1 MNGKQGGEAL
11 SFSRTSRSYNSLPR
25 HLPSSYSVPYGYKI
39 DLDFVRFCDSYY
51 DNRDSQ
57 RPASRLRRTKKSH
70 KKSYNTLLGLH
81 KEKADKPKSISPPAQ
96 APAHFF
102 PPSRTQTD
110 NKLATD
116 LESSLGQVM
125 SDFEETFQRSR
136 VRQENHA
143 YLSDG
148 GEYRPN
154 GRRYHSL
161 PRPATLRSWRTVE
174 QDLPRASSNSSLSDS
189 SDGAGNG
196 LGRSSDLA
204 REMAETISS
213 LQKLSRMEDGP
224 ELRPGHRRSEVTT
237 HVTSEG
243 TPGSGREQTDSRLV
257 GRKEC
262 RMETRVTV
270 SSNSQRQA
278 EDTRQEQANNE
289 YERRIRELEEQVKAI
304 PLLKHKLSVLREEKR
319 SMEEQLTRSR
329 PRREPQGDP
338 PERTTQHTVSL
349 RSRSLSPAQ
358 DPSSPDRRVLQD
370 ATTSCRVLTRDIG
383 VDGCPE
389 RLDATPMRESP
400 SSRGRTR
407 DVGLATREVTPP
419 ARPVTRDFGVG
430 YGLAVRDPTPPRVVT
445 SPKPATRDVGVGYGL
460 AVREPTPPRVVTPP
474 KPPTRDV
481 GVGYGLAVRDPTPPR
496 VVAPPKPPTRDFGV
510 GHGLAVRDPT
520 PPRVVAAPKPITR
533 DMGVG
538 LGMAVRDPTPP
549 PAPVRVPTR
558 DACVGGGP
566 PTPPPRPA
574 PAQRSVYV
582 LTDLNAGQE
591 NRGRRKFSLGSILSG
606 HGGNRT
612 VGVNTR
618 RSELTVGGTHVET
631 VAGDD
636 SVQEILERERRRPPG
651 VERGSQTRA
660 AAAVSAETSTDR
672 PPATRDVGA
681 STELGFDEL
690 RQMCDLRDQL
700 DELRELQRSTR
711 ASSSET
717 RDTFTQIK
725 EYELGVNYVRGAFSF
740 VKSVNC
746 SSQTEPPPQPTPL
759 RSSGAQTDREPEPW
773 RPSTRAF
780 AAQVHPAMTSVGVQ
794 CLEEDSR
801 GVEARP
807 ERRDVAVTAEFR
819 RFTRSVA
826 TATDAA
832 PAVTRPSP
840 AHRRD
845 AATATVAPLVMSRA
859 VLTDRLKEPLKKV
872 KTTMT
877 EVTPLRSVA
886 SGEHLVNRHQSCQTA
901 PSPAPAAAAA
911 APAPAPAAPAPPVS
925 SRHQATQTLAAPP
938 STPPATPADRESP
951 LPPLSRSSSGSKIPR
966 RMATPPTARKAAPAA
981 PTPPAMV
988 RRAASFAGVT
998 TPPTGRKTPT
1008 AAGSAT
1014 PPTARKAAG
1023 AGTPPTARRI
1033 PVPVG
1038 STTPP
1043 TPRRELRS
1051 PSPSVSTARP
1061 AAKESSPT
1069 NGAPAVTAE
1078 SGPAA
1083 VPESARLVS
1092 GAGQVSDAEPKQR
1105 QFGRRDTFVAPRD
1118 TDSQRQEL
1126 GQGDAADQKSTLEP
1140 VDLDD
1145 FTAVEEMISTE
1156 EMKEKKPEAP
1166 RIKVEPSPEMRAA
1179 LKVLNDSLSAPGAGK
1194 GSSAV
1199 AQARALVQ
1207 AEWFK
1212 VAGSRDADPLVV
1224 EDYLDVLE
1232 GMSLDLLKTVVNMA
1246 DNNSNTVMHYAVSH
1260 GNFDVVSVLLDSKV
1274 VDVQRQN
1281 NAGYTCIM
1289 LLSLAHITSET
1300 HRQVVRRLF
1309 QNGDVNV
1316 RAKQHG
1322 QTALMLAV
1330 SHGRLDMVNLLLE
1343 AGADIN
1349 IQDEDG
1355 STSLMCA
1362 SEHGHAAIVRVLL
1375 AHPECDTQ
1383 LTDND
1388 GCTAL
1393 QVAMEAGHRDV
1404 GLLLYAHSNFSR
1416 GSSPYGSLR
1425 LKKGGSRTPGGR
1437 ASATPPRGATPT
1449 GTPGLGKRSLSSLH

>member
-11 SFSRTSRSYNSLPR
+11 SFSRTIRSYNSLPR

-278 EDTRQEQANNE
+278 EDT
-289 YERRIRELEEQVKAI
+289 
-304 PLLKHKLSVLREEKR
+304 HKLSVLREEKR

-358 DPSSPDRRVLQD
+358 DPSSPGRRVLQD

-389 RLDATPMRESP
+389 RLDATP
-400 SSRGRTR
+400 
-407 DVGLATREVTPP
+407 
-419 ARPVTRDFGVG
+419 
-430 YGLAVRDPTPPRVVT
+430 
-445 SPKPATRDVGVGYGL
+445 
-460 AVREPTPPRVVTPP
+460 
-474 KPPTRDV
+474 
-481 GVGYGLAVRDPTPPR
+481 
-496 VVAPPKPPTRDFGV
+496 
-510 GHGLAVRDPT
+510 
-520 PPRVVAAPKPITR
+520 
-533 DMGVG
+533 
-538 LGMAVRDPTPP
+538 
-549 PAPVRVPTR
+549 
-558 DACVGGGP
+558 
-566 PTPPPRPA
+566 
-574 PAQRSVYV
+574 RSVHV

-591 NRGRRKFSLGSILSG
+591 NQGRRKISLGSILSG

-612 VGVNTR
+612 IGVNTR

-672 PPATRDVGA
+672 PPTTRDAGA
-681 STELGFDEL
+681 STELGLDEL

-746 SSQTEPPPQPTPL
+746 SSQTEPPPLPAPL
-759 RSSGAQTDREPEPW
+759 RSAGAQTEPEPEPW

-807 ERRDVAVTAEFR
+807 ERRDVAVTAEYR
-819 RFTRSVA
+819 RLTRSVA

-832 PAVTRPSP
+832 PDGGSAVPR
-840 AHRRD
+840 
-845 AATATVAPLVMSRA
+845 
-859 VLTDRLKEPLKKV
+859 V

-886 SGEHLVNRHQSCQTA
+886 SGEHLVNRHQGCQTA

-911 APAPAPAAPAPPVS
+911 APAPAAPPVS

-938 STPPATPADRESP
+938 STPPVTPADRESP

-981 PTPPAMV
+981 PAAPTPPAM
-988 RRAASFAGVT
+988 
-998 TPPTGRKTPT
+998 
-1008 AAGSAT
+1008 
-1014 PPTARKAAG
+1014 
-1023 AGTPPTARRI
+1023 
-1033 PVPVG
+1033 
-1038 STTPP
+1038 
-1043 TPRRELRS
+1043 
-1051 PSPSVSTARP
+1051 
-1061 AAKESSPT
+1061 
-1069 NGAPAVTAE
+1069 E
-1078 SGPAA
+1078 SGPTT
-1083 VPESARLVS
+1083 VLESARLVS

-1118 TDSQRQEL
+1118 TESQRQEL
-1126 GQGDAADQKSTLEP
+1126 GQGDATDQ
-1140 VDLDD
+1140 
-1145 FTAVEEMISTE
+1145 
-1156 EMKEKKPEAP
+1156 
-1166 RIKVEPSPEMRAA
+1166 VEPSPEMRAA